1 MRPSSLP
8 SPGGSHRR
16 RRAAVPLATLIT
28 ASEPPRADASPN
40 PPNPTLCKGVKRFFV
55 VHGGLFSRDDVTL
68 DDVRAIPRMK
78 LKQPGQEGLMCEML
92 WCVDTL
98 SRLSCSARLG
108 H

>member
-1 MRPSSLP
+1 M
-8 SPGGSHRR
+8 
-16 RRAAVPLATLIT
+16 PLATLIT
-28 ASEPPRADASPN
+28 ASEPPRSDASPN

-92 WCVDTL
+92 WCVDVLLLL
-98 SRLSCSARLG
+98 SLALLS